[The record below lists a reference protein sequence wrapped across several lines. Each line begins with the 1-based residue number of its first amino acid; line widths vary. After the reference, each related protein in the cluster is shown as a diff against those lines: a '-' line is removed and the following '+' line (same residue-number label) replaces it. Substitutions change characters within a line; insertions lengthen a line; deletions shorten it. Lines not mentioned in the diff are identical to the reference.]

1 MKKTF
6 VAIGLIVMAL
16 LFSSGK
22 EEPLSV
28 KNAEAA

>member
-22 EEPLSV
+22 KEPLSV
-28 KNAEAA
+28 NKDN